1 MEKEIDDVDIFQWL
15 SKIQVPEVENF
26 VTFDPKSGK
35 ILGLYPDHS
44 LPKVKNFIKVDKEIA
59 EYISSGQKSLMSY
72 VVDTSAEN
80 PTLVEIQTLVT
91 IDDVLHRIIDKKSSK
106 IIPDLIVK
114 YDKESKKLMFFLDE
128 KYKTKN
134 IFYDGDTELVFYITE
149 YNDPHKLIKKIKFAL
164 EDLFDGK
171 IKIFNDVDVPY
182 KFNIFTRRIFK
193 NYVLEA

>member
-15 SKIQVPEVENF
+15 SEIQVPEVENF

-35 ILGLYPDHS
+35 ILGLYPGHS
-44 LPKVKNFIKVDKEIA
+44 LPEVKNFIKVDKEIA

-80 PTLVEIQTLVT
+80 PILVEIQTLVT

-114 YDKESKKLMFFLDE
+114 YDKESKKLIFFLDE

-171 IKIFNDVDVPY
+171 IKIFNDVNVPY